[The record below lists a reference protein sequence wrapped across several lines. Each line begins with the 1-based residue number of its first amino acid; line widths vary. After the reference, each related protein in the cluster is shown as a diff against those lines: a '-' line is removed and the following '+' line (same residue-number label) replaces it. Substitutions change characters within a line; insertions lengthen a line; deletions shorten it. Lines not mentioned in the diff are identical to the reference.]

1 MTIKKAIIIGALCAM
16 GASLTAYAI
25 KKGIDI
31 KPKTMTAVNADD
43 VETANGN
50 WYFNNTLTNQTPNG
64 FDMMDT
70 TFQDDYIETYHL
82 ILNNNQNGIL
92 SFYYDSN
99 DEESV
104 MTTYQQTT
112 TNPIYWYINE
122 DNSNLNN
129 TYKIQKYRA
138 IKITGGTDTTNPH
151 LINWLK
157 QNATKLPDTIQ
168 NTSWK
173 INNEITAESAYG
185 QFAINF
191 YSNGFKYNTLK
202 IGYYANSIDTP
213 SGKANAFMF
222 NNSYNVYDNGTW
234 EHQRQ
239 WSRITITD
247 GTDTTNY
254 LLISWLFQNAEQMQF
269 ISNPVNTKWVF
280 ENVIN
285 TISISDNIYNI
296 QFTTRRTQSF
306 YMRVGR
312 STNTIDYAIK
322 TYNETTPYNVENVY
336 NSYWL
341 NTNYQTII
349 ITGTDESIQNAVTD
363 MYLIIS
369 FLQSNANGTSY
380 TPIPTGINDY
390 DIEDGNF
397 TSIQSLMLRIL
408 TMPFTFIVQA
418 FNVTLW
424 PNTAWEFNIGN
435 FIVAIIAISAVLFII
450 KVFTSGFSVIGNYT
464 SHRNQNK
471 LTKSQ
476 IETNKTSAEL
486 NRAKTEKVKKETK

>member
-16 GASLTAYAI
+16 SASLTAYAI
-25 KKGIDI
+25 KKGIDF
-31 KPKTMTAVNADD
+31 KPKTTTPTIKAVYADE
-43 VETANGN
+43 VETANGL
-50 WYFNNTLTNQTPNG
+50 WYFNNTLENKTPNG
-64 FDMMDT
+64 QTIDSLT
-70 TFQDDYIETYHL
+70 
-82 ILNNNQNGIL
+82 QN
-92 SFYYDSN
+92 
-99 DEESV
+99 E
-104 MTTYQQTT
+104 
-112 TNPIYWYINE
+112 IY
-122 DNSNLNN
+122 NLNFTDETN
-129 TYKIQKYRA
+129 TNNYTRLDFSTSKYLFYRYNTNSIQAYVYSQNIWRNGKQT
-138 IKITGGTDTTNPH
+138 IKITGGTDTTNPL
-151 LINWLK
+151 LIQWLK
-157 QNATKLPDTIQ
+157 NNATKLTNSIE

-173 INNEITAESAYG
+173 IKNEITATSAYG
-185 QFAINF
+185 NFSINF
-191 YSNGFKYNTLK
+191 YSNGFKYNSLK
-202 IGYYANSIDTP
+202 IGYHANSIDTP
-213 SGKANAFMF
+213 SAKANALMF

-247 GTDTTNY
+247 GTDVTNIK
-254 LLISWLFQNAEQMQF
+254 LISWLYQNAEQMKF
-269 ISNPVNTKWVF
+269 ISNPINTKWVF

-296 QFTTRRTQSF
+296 QFTTKRIQAF

-312 STNTIDYAIK
+312 STNTIDYALK

-349 ITGTDESIQNAVTD
+349 ITGTNESIPNAVTD

-380 TPIPTGINDY
+380 TPIPTGNNDY
-390 DIEDGNF
+390 DIENGNF

-435 FIVAIIAISAVLFII
+435 FILAIIAISAVLFII

-464 SHRNQNK
+464 NHRNQNK

>member
-1 MTIKKAIIIGALCAM
+1 MPLFSFNPIMTIKKAIIIGALCAM

-25 KKGIDI
+25 KKGIEI
-31 KPKTMTAVNADD
+31 KPKTITAVNADD
-43 VETANGN
+43 VETANGA
-50 WYFNNTLTNQTPNG
+50 WFFNEKLTNNRTETATYSINFEYKASQRPCTAITI
-64 FDMMDT
+64 T
-70 TFQDDYIETYHL
+70 TDPAITYIDGVNPARAY
-82 ILNNNQNGIL
+82 QNFRW
-92 SFYYDSN
+92 SAQFYR
-99 DEESV
+99 
-104 MTTYQQTT
+104 T
-112 TNPIYWYINE
+112 
-122 DNSNLNN
+122 
-129 TYKIQKYRA
+129 
-138 IKITGGTDTTNPH
+138 IKITGGTDTTNP
-151 LINWLK
+151 LFIEWLK
-157 QNATKLPDTIQ
+157 QNATKLPNSIE

-173 INNEITAESAYG
+173 INEQITTIAQWG
-185 QFAINF
+185 QFNINF
-191 YSNGFKYNTLK
+191 YSNGFKYNSLK
-202 IGYYANSIDTP
+202 IGYHANTIDTP

-234 EHQRQ
+234 QNQRQ

-254 LLISWLFQNAEQMQF
+254 LLISWLFQNAEQMKF
-269 ISNPVNTKWVF
+269 ISNPINTKWVF

-296 QFTTRRTQSF
+296 QFTTRRTQAF

-349 ITGTDESIQNAVTD
+349 ITGTDESIPNAVTD

-380 TPIPTGINDY
+380 TPIPTDINDY
-390 DIEDGNF
+390 DIENGNF

-435 FIVAIIAISAVLFII
+435 FILAIIAISAVLFII

-476 IETNKTSAEL
+476 IETNKTRAEL
-486 NRAKTEKVKKETK
+486 NKARTEKVKKETK